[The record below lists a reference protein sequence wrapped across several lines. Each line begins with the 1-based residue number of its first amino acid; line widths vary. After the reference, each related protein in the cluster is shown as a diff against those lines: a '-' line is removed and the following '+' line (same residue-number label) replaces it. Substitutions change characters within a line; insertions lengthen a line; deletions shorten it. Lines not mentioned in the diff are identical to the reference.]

1 MVEIEN
7 DERRFLFAIELDAFS
22 QVLFGLNKFDLDVQL
37 ARGLLNLGLEKQVVH
52 KAKDARRG
60 ILAHGQRLGFRL
72 RIVRRKARPMA
83 AGTRAIV
90 AAGQCR
96 AVAVIHGCGVNAVA
110 LVIATGSALRI
121 AAALGTASA
130 PSPVSPSSTG
140 GTSWSC
146 IHIFLVLSYLVRP
159 KGAPVLLACS
169 HRDWGTLRRANARK
183 VRKKPIAAGIS

>member
-1 MVEIEN
+1 
-7 DERRFLFAIELDAFS
+7 
-22 QVLFGLNKFDLDVQL
+22 
-37 ARGLLNLGLEKQVVH
+37 
-52 KAKDARRG
+52 KAKDARRC

-159 KGAPVLLACS
+159 KGAPGLLACS
-169 HRDWGTLRRANARK
+169 HRDGTWRRAHARK
-183 VRKKPIAAGIS
+183 VLNHPLR